1 MDSRDEYL
9 DSKLDQVITQ
19 LARLEV
25 YIATH
30 KELIDKVGSKLDKI
44 DEVQKVVNK
53 HDIMLRVIYSLMY
66 SCLKSVKSYNALAK
80 LQAPKLLQN
89 SNKVSSSRVS
99 LFTMLTFALVKLLSN
114 IHSILCIISCSFL

>member
-53 HDIMLRVIYSLMY
+53 HDIMLRVGVWVVGLFTSL
-66 SCLKSVKSYNALAK
+66 LTAK
-80 LQAPKLLQN
+80 LF
-89 SNKVSSSRVS
+89 NK
-99 LFTMLTFALVKLLSN
+99 
-114 IHSILCIISCSFL
+114 I